1 MEVILSLLIG
11 ISLSATTGFRIFVP
25 LFFLS
30 IASLAGWVELS
41 PAFNWVGSYTALT
54 ALTIAM
60 VLETGAYFFPFIDN
74 LLGTLSA
81 PVSLIAGTLI
91 TSSLMIDLPPILT
104 WTLAAVAG
112 GGAALGGSAVS
123 NVMHGASTSMT
134 GGTANI
140 FLSLA
145 ETIFS
150 LIISVLAVLVPVLA
164 FLLLVIFVFIMVG
177 IFRRINSSRPRNKH
191 A

>member
-11 ISLSATTGFRIFVP
+11 VSLSATSGFRVFVP

-30 IASLAGWVELS
+30 IASLAGWIELS
-41 PAFNWVGSYTALT
+41 PAFDWVGSYTALT
-54 ALTIAM
+54 ALAIAM

-74 LLGTLSA
+74 LLGTISA
-81 PVSLIAGTLI
+81 PFSLIAGTLI
-91 TSSLMIDLPPILT
+91 TASLMIDLPPMLT
-104 WTLAAVAG
+104 WTLAVVAG
-112 GGAALGGSAVS
+112 GGAALGGSTLS
-123 NVMHGASTSMT
+123 NVMHGGSTATT

-140 FLSLA
+140 LLSLT

-150 LIISVLAVLVPVLA
+150 VIISVLAVLVPVLA
-164 FLLLVIFVFIMVG
+164 FLILVLFVFIMVK
-177 IFRRINSSRPRNKH
+177 IFRRIRGSHTRNKS